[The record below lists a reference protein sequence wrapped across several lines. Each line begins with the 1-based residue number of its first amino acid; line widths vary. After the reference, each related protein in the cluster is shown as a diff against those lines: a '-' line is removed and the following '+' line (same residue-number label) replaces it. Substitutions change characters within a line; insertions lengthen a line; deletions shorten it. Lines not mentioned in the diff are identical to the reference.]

1 MMARRAVRR
10 LLATLLLVMP
20 LAGAQSAPAAKPAV
34 SKASSVKAGAKAGA
48 DDPVLR
54 AMLAELERSREKLQL
69 KEMQRPY
76 YIEYSINDLQ
86 LYSADATFGA
96 LRLEQGQR
104 VRLLRAVVRIG
115 GYAQDSFYGQG
126 EGYVELM
133 PQENDELALRHMLWL
148 STDTAYKNALEA
160 LTLKQSMLKDVV
172 VEQPV
177 DDFSREPALQS
188 IQPLV
193 KNEADTQR
201 WREMARSTSAL
212 FRRDPQVDS
221 SEAAFRVQ
229 TSNRYFV
236 NTEGSITRKG
246 TAVYFFYFGGSTQ
259 SADGMRLQRS
269 QGYVMA
275 RPQELPSPEKIRA
288 DAEKV
293 LDTLAALR
301 QAPVVED
308 SYRGPVLFSADAA
321 NTVFNNLVVPA
332 ITGDKP
338 QPGDPA
344 RTTGDYASLFKSR
357 VLPTWLSLVDDPTA
371 TRFQDQTLVGSYSVD
386 DEGVK
391 AQPVTVVENG
401 TLVNYLVGR
410 RPIRDFPHSNGH
422 GLASPGGSARP
433 SIGNLFVRASESY
446 PVEQLKKRMLDMCRD
461 QGRPYGYLVETTGP
475 DLAPRMLYRV
485 YVKDGH
491 QELVRGAVFGQLDAR
506 ALRNDLL
513 AAGNDPDVESRPDP
527 VPSTIVTPS
536 LLFEELEIKRA
547 DRIREKL
554 PQYPP
559 PALSAGAPASAAP
572 AGKAK

>member
-1 MMARRAVRR
+1 MSGRRPLR
-10 LLATLLLVMP
+10 LLLVVVFLLWLP
-20 LAGAQSAPAAKPAV
+20 LGAAAQAAPAAQPG
-34 SKASSVKAGAKAGA
+34 S

-54 AMLAELERSREKLQL
+54 AMLSELERSKEKLQL

-76 YIEYSINDLQ
+76 YIEYSLSELQ
-86 LYSADATFGA
+86 FYSADATFGA
-96 LRLEQGQR
+96 VRLEQGR
-104 VRLLRAVVRIG
+104 SVRLLRAVVRIG
-115 GYAQDSFYGQG
+115 NYSDDSFFGQG
-126 EGYVELM
+126 EGHIEIV
-133 PQENDELALRHMLWL
+133 PQENDELALRHMIWL
-148 STDTAYKNALEA
+148 ATDSAYKSALEA
-160 LTLKQSMLKDVV
+160 LTLKQSLLKDVV

-193 KNEADTQR
+193 KDTSDSKH
-201 WREMARSTSAL
+201 WLEMARSTSAL
-212 FRRDPQVDS
+212 FRKDPLVDS
-221 SEAAFRVQ
+221 SEAGFRVQ
-229 TSNRYFV
+229 VNNRYMV
-236 NTEGSITRKG
+236 NTEGSVIRRG

-259 SADGMRLQRS
+259 APDGMRLQRS
-269 QGYVMA
+269 QGFVVA
-275 RPQELPSPEKIRA
+275 RPEELPSAEKIRA
-288 DAEKV
+288 EAEKIIA
-293 LDTLAALR
+293 TLGELR

-321 NTVFNNLVVPA
+321 NSVFNSLVVPA

-357 VLPTWLSLVDDPTA
+357 VLPPFLTLVDDPTV

-401 TLVNYLVGR
+401 TLVNYLMGR
-410 RPIRDFPHSNGH
+410 RPIRDFPRSNGH
-422 GLASPGGSARP
+422 GLASPGASARP

-446 PVEQLKKRMLDMCRD
+446 PVEQLKKRLLEMCRD

-475 DLAPRMLYRV
+475 DLAPRLLYRV
-485 YVKDGH
+485 YVKDGR

-513 AAGNDPDVESRPDP
+513 AVGDDADVEGRPDP
-527 VPSTIVTPS
+527 IPNTIVTPS

-547 DRIREKL
+547 DRVREKL

-559 PALSAGAPASAAP
+559 PALSAAAP
-572 AGKAK
+572 AVPAGKSQ

>member
-1 MMARRAVRR
+1 MITRRTLRCLVVAL
-10 LLATLLLVMP
+10 LLALP
-20 LAGAQSAPAAKPAV
+20 LAGAAQTAPAAKPA
-34 SKASSVKAGAKAGA
+34 AAKPGA

-69 KEMQRPY
+69 KAMQRPY
-76 YIEYSINDLQ
+76 YIEYSISDLH

-104 VRLLRAVVRIG
+104 ARLLRAVVRIG
-115 GYAQDSFYGQG
+115 DYAQDSFYSQG
-126 EGYVELM
+126 EGHIELV
-133 PQENDELALRHMLWL
+133 PQENDELALRHLLWL
-148 STDTAYKNALEA
+148 ATDTAYKNALEA
-160 LTLKQSMLKDVV
+160 LTLKQSMLKDMV

-177 DDFSREPALQS
+177 DDFSHEPALQS

-193 KNEADTQR
+193 KNEADTRR
-201 WREMARSTSAL
+201 WRELARSTSAL
-212 FRRDPQVDS
+212 FRRDPQVDA

-229 TSNRYFV
+229 MNNRYFV
-236 NTEGSITRKG
+236 NTEGSIIRQGKV
-246 TAVYFFYFGGSTQ
+246 VYFFYFAGSTQ
-259 SADGMRLQRS
+259 APDGMRLQRS
-269 QGYVMA
+269 QGYVVA
-275 RPQELPSPEKIRA
+275 RPEELPSPEKIHA
-288 DAEKV
+288 DAEKL

-357 VLPTWLSLVDDPTA
+357 VLPSFLSLVDDPTL
-371 TRFQDQTLVGSYSVD
+371 TRFQDHTLVGSYSVD

-401 TLVNYLVGR
+401 KLVNYLMGR

-422 GLASPGGSARP
+422 GLAPPGGSARP
-433 SIGNLFVRASESY
+433 SIGNLFVRASESF

-461 QGRPYGYLVETTGP
+461 QERPYGYLVETTGT
-475 DLAPRMLYRV
+475 DLAPRMIYRV

-491 QELVRGAVFGQLDAR
+491 QELVRGAVFGQLDTR

-513 AAGNDPDVESRPDP
+513 AVGNDADVESRPDS
-527 VPSTIVTPS
+527 VPNSIVTPS
-536 LLFEELEIKRA
+536 LLFDELEIKRA

-559 PALSAGAPASAAP
+559 PPLSAEAPASAAP

>member
-1 MMARRAVRR
+1 MTVRR
-10 LLATLLLVMP
+10 TLRLLLTAFLLASP
-20 LAGAQSAPAAKPAV
+20 LGTAAQAVAKPNA
-34 SKASSVKAGAKAGA
+34 AQPAA

-54 AMLAELERSREKLQL
+54 AMLSELGRSKEKLQL
-69 KEMQRPY
+69 KAMQRPY
-76 YIEYSINDLQ
+76 YIEYSVSDIQ
-86 LYSADATFGA
+86 AYSADATFGA

-104 VRLLRAVVRIG
+104 ARLLRAVVRIG
-115 GYAQDSFYGQG
+115 NYTQDSYFGQG
-126 EGYVELM
+126 EGYVEVV
-133 PQENDELALRHMLWL
+133 PQENDELALRHVLWL
-148 STDTAYKNALEA
+148 ATDTAYKNALEA
-160 LTLKQSMLKDVV
+160 LTLKQSMLKDLV
-172 VEQPV
+172 VEQQV
-177 DDFSREPALQS
+177 DDFSREPAIQS
-188 IQPLV
+188 IQPLI
-193 KNEADTQR
+193 KNEADSKR

-221 SEAAFRVQ
+221 SEAGFRAQ
-229 TSNRYFV
+229 INNRYFV

-246 TAVYFFYFGGSTQ
+246 VATYFFYFGGGTQ
-259 SADGMRLQRS
+259 SPDGMRLQRS

-275 RPQELPSPEKIRA
+275 RPEELPSPEKIRA
-288 DAEKV
+288 DAGNV

-301 QAPVVED
+301 LAPVVED
-308 SYRGPVLFSADAA
+308 SYVGPVLFSSDAA
-321 NTVFNNLVVPA
+321 NTVFNTLVVPA

-344 RTTGDYASLFKSR
+344 RTSGDYASRFKSR
-357 VLPTWLSLVDDPTA
+357 VLPPFLSLVDDPTV

-401 TLVNYLVGR
+401 TLVNYLIGR

-422 GLASPGGSARP
+422 GLAAPGGSARP
-433 SIGNLFVRASESY
+433 AIGNLFVRASESF
-446 PVEQLKKRMLDMCRD
+446 PVEQLKKRMLDKCRD

-475 DLAPRMLYRV
+475 DLAPRLLYRV

-513 AAGNDPDVESRPDP
+513 AVGNDADVEGRPDP
-527 VPSTIVTPS
+527 VPNSLVTPS

-547 DRIREKL
+547 DRVREKL

-559 PALSAGAPASAAP
+559 PALAAGAPAVAP
-572 AGKAK
+572 AGKSN

>member
-1 MMARRAVRR
+1 MLLFAL
-10 LLATLLLVMP
+10 LLALPST
-20 LAGAQSAPAAKPAV
+20 GAAQAKPAAKPA
-34 SKASSVKAGAKAGA
+34 ASQPGS

-76 YIEYSINDLQ
+76 YIEYSISDLY

-104 VRLLRAVVRIG
+104 ARLLRAVVRIG
-115 GYAQDSFYGQG
+115 DYTQDSFYSQG
-126 EGYVELM
+126 EGHIELV

-148 STDTAYKNALEA
+148 ATDTAYKNALEA
-160 LTLKQSMLKDVV
+160 LTLKQSMLKDMV

-193 KNEADTQR
+193 KNEADTR
-201 WREMARSTSAL
+201 YWRELARSTSAL
-212 FRRDPQVDS
+212 FRRDPNLDS
-221 SEAAFRVQ
+221 SESAFRVQ
-229 TSNRYFV
+229 INNRYLV
-236 NTEGSITRKG
+236 NTEGSVIRQGK
-246 TAVYFFYFGGSTQ
+246 AVYFFYFAGSTQ
-259 SADGMRLQRS
+259 APDGMRLQRS
-269 QGYVMA
+269 QGYVEA
-275 RPQELPSPEKIRA
+275 RPEELPSPEKIRA
-288 DAEKV
+288 EAEK
-293 LDTLAALR
+293 LIGTLAALR

-357 VLPTWLSLVDDPTA
+357 VLPSFLSLVDDPTT
-371 TRFQDQTLVGSYSVD
+371 TRFHDQTLVGSYSVD

-401 TLVNYLVGR
+401 TLVNYLMGR

-422 GLASPGGSARP
+422 GLAPPGGSARP
-433 SIGNLFVRASESY
+433 GIGNLFVRASESF
-446 PVEQLKKRMLDMCRD
+446 PLEQLKQRMLDMCRD

-475 DLAPRMLYRV
+475 DLAPRMIYRV

-491 QELVRGAVFGQLDAR
+491 QELVRGAVFGQLDVR

-513 AAGNDPDVESRPDP
+513 AVGNDADVEGRPDP
-527 VPSTIVTPS
+527 IPNTIVTPS
-536 LLFEELEIKRA
+536 LLFDELEIKRA

-559 PALSAGAPASAAP
+559 PALSAQAPAAAAP
-572 AGKAK
+572 AGKSR

>member
-1 MMARRAVRR
+1 VTARRTLR
-10 LLATLLLVMP
+10 LLLTALLLAS
-20 LAGAQSAPAAKPAV
+20 LLGTAAQTAAKPNA
-34 SKASSVKAGAKAGA
+34 AQPAA

-54 AMLAELERSREKLQL
+54 AMLSELGRSKEKLQL
-69 KEMQRPY
+69 KAMQRPY
-76 YIEYSINDLQ
+76 YIEYSVSDIQ
-86 LYSADATFGA
+86 AYSADATFGA

-115 GYAQDSFYGQG
+115 NYTQDSYFGQG
-126 EGYVELM
+126 EGYVEVV
-133 PQENDELALRHMLWL
+133 PQENDELALRHVLWL
-148 STDTAYKNALEA
+148 ATDTAYKNALEA
-160 LTLKQSMLKDVV
+160 LTLKQSMLKDLV
-172 VEQPV
+172 VEQQV
-177 DDFSREPALQS
+177 DDFSREPAIQS
-188 IQPLV
+188 IQPLI
-193 KNEADTQR
+193 KNEADSKR

-221 SEAAFRVQ
+221 SEAGFRAQ
-229 TSNRYFV
+229 INNRYFV

-246 TAVYFFYFGGSTQ
+246 VATYFFYFGGATQ
-259 SADGMRLQRS
+259 SPDGMRLQRS

-275 RPQELPSPEKIRA
+275 RPEELPSPEKIRA
-288 DAEKV
+288 DAENV

-301 QAPVVED
+301 LAPVVED
-308 SYRGPVLFSADAA
+308 SYVGPVLFSSDAA
-321 NTVFNNLVVPA
+321 NTVFNTLVVPA

-344 RTTGDYASLFKSR
+344 RTSGDYASRFKSR
-357 VLPTWLSLVDDPTA
+357 VLPPFLSLVDDPTV

-401 TLVNYLVGR
+401 TLVNYLIGR

-422 GLASPGGSARP
+422 GLAVPGGSARP
-433 SIGNLFVRASESY
+433 AIGNLFVRASESF
-446 PVEQLKKRMLDMCRD
+446 PVAQLKKRMLDKCRD

-475 DLAPRMLYRV
+475 DLAPRLLYRV

-513 AAGNDPDVESRPDP
+513 AVGNDADVEGRPDP
-527 VPSTIVTPS
+527 VPNSLVTPS

-547 DRIREKL
+547 DRVREKL

-559 PALSAGAPASAAP
+559 PALAAGAPAAAP
-572 AGKAK
+572 AGKSN